1 MYSHFRLFLRSKKYD
16 DVGWY
21 DNSRAKL
28 FALFLFFEMG
38 IHLAWYGFVSFVT
51 IPKIPYSSVVLEYT
65 ALVNYDLVGKMG
77 TLAIGMLLFSVVS
90 MFAFERIK
98 NTLMLAYQAVFLGV
112 YLIYSTYF
120 ALYLG
125 ENTLINGINFLGS
138 VVLGLLLFYR
148 RLVLFFFALSIVSF
162 VVATLNRKLDW
173 WHFDSFYVTSSAYS
187 YWFWIV
193 SGLYLALPKSLMTI
207 YVVYQMLSMVESQQ
221 KTIQN
226 LSQVDALTGAYNRRS
241 IYYFFDYLWKYRDE
255 WQSMSLIY
263 LDLDKFKSINDTFGH
278 DIGDTVLIKVTETIL
293 AITGQQFP
301 LSRLGGEEFVIVLPD
316 VPQATAMVWAEKIRQ
331 KIAQTAI
338 QVPIEPD
345 IENKTSVNHSK
356 NTRVFFPT
364 ASLGVATLTQNK
376 RETTSPEENVASY
389 LLSEFPSYLNASLS
403 RLPILPS
410 DIQQLMYN
418 ADTAMLEA
426 KGTGRNRVV
435 ASPIHLQIF
444 DKPAI

>member
-1 MYSHFRLFLRSKKYD
+1 MYSHFRLFLRSRKYD
-16 DVGWY
+16 DTGWY

-28 FALFLFFEMG
+28 FALFLFFEMC
-38 IHLAWYGFVSFVT
+38 IHIAWYGFVSFVT
-51 IPKIPYSSVVLEYT
+51 TPAIPHAAIAEHYNQ
-65 ALVNYDLVGKMG
+65 LVNYELVAKMG
-77 TLAIGMLLFSVVS
+77 MTAIGMVLFAVVS

-98 NTLMLAYQAVFLGV
+98 NTLMLVYQTLFLTV
-112 YLIYSTYF
+112 YLVYSTIF

-125 ENTLINGINFLGS
+125 ENTLINGINFLGN
-138 VVLGLLLFYR
+138 VVLGLLLFNR
-148 RLVLFFFALSIVSF
+148 RLVLFFFVVSMVSF
-162 VVATLNRKLDW
+162 VVATLNRKMAW
-173 WHFDSFYVTSSAYS
+173 WGFDSFYVNSSAYS

-193 SGLYLALPKSLMTI
+193 SGLYLALPKSLISI

-221 KTIQN
+221 QTIQN

-241 IYYFFDYLWKYRDE
+241 IYYFFDYLWKYRDD
-255 WQSMSLIY
+255 WQTVSLIY

-278 DIGDTVLIKVTETIL
+278 DIGDTVLIKVTQTIL
-293 AITGQQFP
+293 TITSQQFP
-301 LSRLGGEEFVIVLPD
+301 LGRLGGEEFVVVLPD
-316 VPQATAMVWAEKIRQ
+316 VSQATAMVWAEKIRQ

-356 NTRVFFPT
+356 NTRVFYPT
-364 ASLGVATLTQNK
+364 ASLGVATLTQSK
-376 RETTSPEENVASY
+376 TKPTSPDDPDENVAGY

-426 KGTGRNRVV
+426 KATGRNRVR
-435 ASPIHLQIF
+435 ASPIEIDVQ
-444 DKPAI
+444 